1 MMKTDNKDLI
11 DFTYASMFN
20 GKPMQ
25 RTVIMVDPNNDQ
37 NVIVAAGGA
46 VYAVSAAVV
55 RAIKTINEKTD
66 EEKLP
71 HAHGNTKT

>member
-11 DFTYASMFN
+11 DFMYESLFN
-20 GKPMQ
+20 GKPRQ
-25 RTVIMVDPNNDQ
+25 RVVIRLDPNNDQ

-71 HAHGNTKT
+71 NAHGNTKT